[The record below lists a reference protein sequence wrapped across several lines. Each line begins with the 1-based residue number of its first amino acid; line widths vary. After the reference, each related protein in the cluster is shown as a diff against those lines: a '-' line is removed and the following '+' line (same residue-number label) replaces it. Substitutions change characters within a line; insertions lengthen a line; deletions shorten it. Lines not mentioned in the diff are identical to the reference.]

1 MSANS
6 KQQTANSKQQTANSV
21 YFAEKSAMY
30 SCAQKNPS
38 KKRLTDKIKLGAFYY
53 MLKKSQKVI

>member
-1 MSANS
+1 MS
-6 KQQTANSKQQTANSV
+6 ANSKQQTANSV

-38 KKRLTDKIKLGAFYY
+38 KKCLTDKIKLGAFYY